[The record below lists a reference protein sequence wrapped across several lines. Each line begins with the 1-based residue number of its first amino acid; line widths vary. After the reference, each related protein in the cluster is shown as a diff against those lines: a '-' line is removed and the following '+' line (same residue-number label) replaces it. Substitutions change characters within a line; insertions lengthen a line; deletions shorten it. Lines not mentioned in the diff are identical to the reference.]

1 MREKMMRF
9 MQGRYG
15 NDRLGQV
22 MLGLA
27 LVCVVLS
34 LFRIPFISTIG
45 LVVLILTYYR
55 MFSRQIARRTAENQ
69 KYLQLEWKLRAKL
82 QKQKQSLAWRRTHRI
97 YKCPNCR
104 QKIRVPRNRGRIAI
118 SCRKCAPCFWAP
130 GSSACS

>member
-82 QKQKQSLAWRRTHRI
+82 QKQKQSLARRRTHRI

-118 SCRKCAPCFWAP
+118 SCRKCGTEFIRKT
-130 GSSACS
+130 

>member
-22 MLGLA
+22 MLVLA

-34 LFRIPFISTIG
+34 LFRIPFISTVG
-45 LVVLILTYYR
+45 LVILILSYYR
-55 MFSRQIARRTAENQ
+55 MFSRQISKRAAENQ
-69 KYLQLEWKLRAKL
+69 RYLRLEWKLRAKL
-82 QKQKQSLAWRRTHRI
+82 QGRKQALAQRRTHRI
-97 YKCPNCR
+97 YRCPSCR

-118 SCRKCAPCFWAP
+118 TCRKCGTEFIKKT
-130 GSSACS
+130 

>member
-22 MLGLA
+22 MLMLA

-55 MFSRQIARRTAENQ
+55 MFSRQIGKRAAENQ

-82 QKQKQSLAWRRTHRI
+82 QKRKQALAQSRTHRI

-118 SCRKCAPCFWAP
+118 TCRKCGTEFIKKT
-130 GSSACS
+130 

>member
-27 LVCVVLS
+27 MVCVVLS
-34 LFRIPFISTIG
+34 LFWIPFISTIG

-69 KYLQLEWKLRAKL
+69 KYLKLEWKLRAKL
-82 QKQKQSLAWRRTHRI
+82 QKQKQSLAQRRTHRI

-118 SCRKCAPCFWAP
+118 SCRKCGTEFIRKT
-130 GSSACS
+130 

>member
-1 MREKMMRF
+1 MREKMIRF

-22 MLGLA
+22 MLMLA
-27 LVCVVLS
+27 LACMVLS

-45 LVVLILTYYR
+45 LIILILTYYR
-55 MFSRQIARRTAENQ
+55 MFSRQIGKRAAENQ
-69 KYLQLEWKLRAKL
+69 KYLQFEWKLRAKL
-82 QKQKQSLAWRRTHRI
+82 QKRKQTLAQSRTHRI

-118 SCRKCAPCFWAP
+118 TCRKCGTEFIKKT
-130 GSSACS
+130 

>member
-45 LVVLILTYYR
+45 LVVLI
-55 MFSRQIARRTAENQ
+55 A
-69 KYLQLEWKLRAKL
+69 
-82 QKQKQSLAWRRTHRI
+82 
-97 YKCPNCR
+97 
-104 QKIRVPRNRGRIAI
+104 
-118 SCRKCAPCFWAP
+118 
-130 GSSACS
+130 

>member
-27 LVCVVLS
+27 MVCVVLS

-82 QKQKQSLAWRRTHRI
+82 QKQKQSLAQRRTHRI

-118 SCRKCAPCFWAP
+118 SCRKCGTEFIRKT
-130 GSSACS
+130 

>member
-1 MREKMMRF
+1 MRERMARF

-27 LVCVVLS
+27 LVCVILS
-34 LFRIPFISTIG
+34 LFRIPFISTVG
-45 LVVLILTYYR
+45 LVVLLLTYYR
-55 MFSRQIARRTAENQ
+55 MFSRQIARRAAENQ
-69 KYLQLEWKLRAKL
+69 KYLRLEWKLRAKL
-82 QKQKQSLAWRRTHRI
+82 QKQKQSLAQRRTHRI

-118 SCRKCAPCFWAP
+118 SCRKCGTEFIRKT
-130 GSSACS
+130 

>member
-1 MREKMMRF
+1 MRERIMRF

-22 MLGLA
+22 MLMVA

-34 LFRIPFISTIG
+34 LFRIPFISTVG
-45 LVVLILTYYR
+45 LAVLVLTYYR
-55 MFSRQIARRTAENQ
+55 MFSRQIAKRSAENQ
-69 KYLQLEWKLRAKL
+69 KYMQLEWKVKAKL
-82 QKQKQSLAWRRTHRI
+82 QRKRQALAQRKTHRI

-118 SCRKCAPCFWAP
+118 SCRKCGTEFIRKT
-130 GSSACS
+130 

>member
-1 MREKMMRF
+1 MRERMARF

-34 LFRIPFISTIG
+34 LFRIPFISTVG
-45 LVVLILTYYR
+45 LVVLLLTYYR
-55 MFSRQIARRTAENQ
+55 MFSRQIARRAAENQ
-69 KYLQLEWKLRAKL
+69 KYLRLEWKLRAKL
-82 QKQKQSLAWRRTHRI
+82 QKQKQSLAQRRTHRI

-118 SCRKCAPCFWAP
+118 SCRKCGTEFIRKT
-130 GSSACS
+130 

>member
-82 QKQKQSLAWRRTHRI
+82 QKQKQ
-97 YKCPNCR
+97 
-104 QKIRVPRNRGRIAI
+104 
-118 SCRKCAPCFWAP
+118 
-130 GSSACS
+130 

>member
-22 MLGLA
+22 MLMLA

-34 LFRIPFISTIG
+34 LFRIPFVSTLG
-45 LVVLILTYYR
+45 LVILFLTYYR
-55 MFSRQIARRTAENQ
+55 MFSRQISKRAAENQ
-69 KYLQLEWKLRAKL
+69 KYLQLEWKLRVKL
-82 QKQKQSLAWRRTHRI
+82 QKRKQALAKSRTHRV
-97 YKCPNCR
+97 YKCPNCS

-118 SCRKCAPCFWAP
+118 TCRKCGTEFIRKT
-130 GSSACS
+130 